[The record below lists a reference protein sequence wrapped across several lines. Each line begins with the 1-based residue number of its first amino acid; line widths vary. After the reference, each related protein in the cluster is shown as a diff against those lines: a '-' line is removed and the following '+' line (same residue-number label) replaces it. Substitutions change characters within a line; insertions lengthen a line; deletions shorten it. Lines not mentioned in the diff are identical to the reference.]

1 MIDLK
6 SMWITSNQKKAG
18 LTAIRSNLKILN
30 YQSNQ
35 QNLICQYFFAPSL
48 LG

>member
-1 MIDLK
+1 MSDLK
-6 SMWITSNQKKAG
+6 SMWIRSNQKKSR
-18 LTAIRSNLKILN
+18 THCHPVKFKILKDKF
-30 YQSNQ
+30 NQ